1 MKDDGNTAFKAG
13 NYRTAIKKYHHAL
26 MYTKA
31 VVTQGNLSFIPGLEQ
46 VAMHAA
52 TDKEKAEAT
61 ELTLTVSNN
70 LAGS

>member
-1 MKDDGNTAFKAG
+1 
-13 NYRTAIKKYHHAL
+13 

-46 VAMHAA
+46 VTTKHAA
-52 TDKEKAEAT
+52 TDEEKAEAT

-70 LAGS
+70 LAGIYIVE